1 MRLSKAVGQF
11 LSGYFATRDR
21 SEKTEKAY
29 ACDLEQFAR
38 FAGPERPLPGVDP
51 DLVEEWAGEL
61 KRRGY
66 APASIQRKMVAL
78 RVFCHYW
85 LRKGLLQDNPF
96 WRVRLSFGRIQ
107 QLPRSL
113 TEEEIRA
120 LLNEARRAHEA
131 AEAEGALRNG
141 RHPDP
146 RETHPAGGEHGRQ
159 GAGESRRSTG
169 GGAVARASETVRSAG
184 VRTEV
189 RPGDGP
195 RPGLEPPGPGPGADA
210 GPVGRSND
218 VSGVT
223 PRYLALRNYA
233 FLDLLFATGIR
244 VGEAA
249 SLTLDSFI
257 EDGRTLRIHGKGRR
271 PRLAFLI
278 DDRSIYL
285 QEEHRRARESI
296 ATDTR
301 ALFLNAFGDPLS
313 TQGMANVLKK
323 LRSAAGLQRHVTP
336 HMIRHTVATLLLR
349 NGADIR
355 IVQEFLGHA
364 SIATTQRYT
373 HITKQHLLAAL
384 RTSHPALG

>member
-21 SEKTEKAY
+21 SDKTEKAY

-38 FAGPERPLPGVDP
+38 FAGTDRPLPGVDP
-51 DLVEEWAGEL
+51 DLVEGWAGEL

-85 LRKGLLQDNPF
+85 VRKGLLQNNPF
-96 WRVRLSFGRIQ
+96 WRVRLSFGHIQ

-113 TEEEIRA
+113 SEDEMRS
-120 LLNEARRAHEA
+120 LLEEARRAHET
-131 AEAEGALRNG
+131 AEVDGGPSPPHLPEGELSG
-141 RHPDP
+141 
-146 RETHPAGGEHGRQ
+146 GGEPG
-159 GAGESRRSTG
+159 GPG
-169 GGAVARASETVRSAG
+169 GGTAT
-184 VRTEV
+184 
-189 RPGDGP
+189 
-195 RPGLEPPGPGPGADA
+195 
-210 GPVGRSND
+210 
-218 VSGVT
+218 VT

-257 EDGRTLRIHGKGRR
+257 EDGRTLRVQGKGRR

-278 DDRSIYL
+278 DSRSIHL
-285 QEEHRRARESI
+285 QGQHRCVRESI

-323 LRSAAGLQRHVTP
+323 LRTAAGLQRHVTP

-384 RTSHPALG
+384 RASHPGVPT

>member
-21 SEKTEKAY
+21 SDKTEKAY

-38 FAGPERPLPGVDP
+38 FAGADRPLAGVDP

-85 LRKGLLQDNPF
+85 VRKGLLQDNPF

-113 TEEEIRA
+113 TEDEIRA
-120 LLNEARRAHEA
+120 LLEEARRTYEA
-131 AEAEGALRNG
+131 AGGGPGPDNG
-141 RHPDP
+141 GRPGPDP
-146 RETHPAGGEHGRQ
+146 PGDERNERAAPARPETGERRGPGSPGEGRSRAGGG
-159 GAGESRRSTG
+159 RRSGKGIAPPGPDRVG
-169 GGAVARASETVRSAG
+169 GG
-184 VRTEV
+184 
-189 RPGDGP
+189 
-195 RPGLEPPGPGPGADA
+195 RPGLPAAD
-210 GPVGRSND
+210 
-218 VSGVT
+218 GVT

-257 EDGRTLRIHGKGRR
+257 EDGRTLRVHGKGRR

-278 DDRSIYL
+278 DSRSILL
-285 QEEHRRARESI
+285 QEEHRRTREAI
-296 ATDTR
+296 ATDTS

-323 LRSAAGLQRHVTP
+323 LRTAAGLQRHVTP

-373 HITKQHLLAAL
+373 HITKQHLVAAL
-384 RTSHPALG
+384 RANHPGLHNGP

>member
-21 SEKTEKAY
+21 SEKTERAY

-38 FAGPERPLPGVDP
+38 FAGAERPLPGVDP

-85 LRKGLLQDNPF
+85 VRKGLLQDNPF

-120 LLNEARRAHEA
+120 LLDEARRAHEA
-131 AEAEGALRNG
+131 AEAEVLSGTGARLG
-141 RHPDP
+141 RESPQ
-146 RETHPAGGEHGRQ
+146 RERSGGR
-159 GAGESRRSTG
+159 G
-169 GGAVARASETVRSAG
+169 GILADVEG
-184 VRTEV
+184 
-189 RPGDGP
+189 GDGP
-195 RPGLEPPGPGPGADA
+195 SRPESTGSAGASPA
-210 GPVGRSND
+210 QLASAT
-218 VSGVT
+218 VT

-278 DDRSIYL
+278 DARSIDL
-285 QEEHRRARESI
+285 QEMHRRARESI

-323 LRSAAGLQRHVTP
+323 LRNDAGLQRHVTP

-384 RTSHPALG
+384 RASHPSFPAT

>member
-21 SEKTEKAY
+21 SDKTEKAY

-38 FAGPERPLPGVDP
+38 FAGADRPLAGVDP

-85 LRKGLLQDNPF
+85 VRKGLLQDNPF

-113 TEEEIRA
+113 TEDEIRA
-120 LLNEARRAHEA
+120 LLEEARRAYEA
-131 AEAEGALRNG
+131 A
-141 RHPDP
+141 
-146 RETHPAGGEHGRQ
+146 
-159 GAGESRRSTG
+159 G
-169 GGAVARASETVRSAG
+169 GGAGSANG
-184 VRTEV
+184 GRPGTDPPGDERTE
-189 RPGDGP
+189 RAA
-195 RPGLEPPGPGPGADA
+195 PGA
-210 GPVGRSND
+210 
-218 VSGVT
+218 VT

-249 SLTLDSFI
+249 ALTLDSFI
-257 EDGRTLRIHGKGRR
+257 EDGRTLRVHGKGRR

-278 DDRSIYL
+278 DARSIHL
-285 QEEHRRARESI
+285 QEEHRRTREAI
-296 ATDTR
+296 ASDTS

-323 LRSAAGLQRHVTP
+323 LRTAAGLQRHVTP

-373 HITKQHLLAAL
+373 HITKQHLVAAL
-384 RTSHPALG
+384 RASHPACWS